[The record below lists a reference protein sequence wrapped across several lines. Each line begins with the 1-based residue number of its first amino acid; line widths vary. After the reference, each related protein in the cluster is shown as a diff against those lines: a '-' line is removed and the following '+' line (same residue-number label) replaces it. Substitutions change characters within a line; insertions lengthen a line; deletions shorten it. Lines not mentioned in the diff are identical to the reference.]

1 METRGRAFGYSCHC
15 YRPLWASASTVL
27 SSLHSISAC
36 CLKTRL
42 SASADFFRCGRDL
55 FVTRSNVTNAFGIEW
70 LRRHL
75 GDGYRIH
82 EIESRCPNPMH
93 IDTTILPL
101 GPGKILINPEY
112 IDVD

>member
-1 METRGRAFGYSCHC
+1 VARAGPPRQAATDERAVRSRVS
-15 YRPLWASASTVL
+15 RPRKRRADLIYLTEFEPVFDA
-27 SSLHSISAC
+27 
-36 CLKTRL
+36 
-42 SASADFFRCGRDL
+42 ADFFRCGRDL
-55 FVTRSNVTNAFGIEW
+55 FVTRSNVTNASGIEW

-101 GPGKILINPEY
+101 GPGKILINPNT
-112 IDVD
+112 